1 MFPSPLKLYDEKW
14 YGQADSNGDAHLR
27 MDTKE
32 VLQFPSQK
40 TLHNEEVSLPGWPEV
55 SVVTLKGWAKQFCSG
70 ISG

>member
-1 MFPSPLKLYDEKW
+1 MMFPSPLKLYDEKW

-40 TLHNEEVSLPGWPEV
+40 TLHNEEVSLPG
-55 SVVTLKGWAKQFCSG
+55 
-70 ISG
+70 